1 MEGSGFVVHLF
12 VCWGIRVP
20 DRRGAYYERRAG
32 VGDDHAGVFLSVD
45 RLTCATRAS
54 GTISGRYPEIQ
65 DEGVPL
71 RILVLTGI
79 FPTTPTSFRGNFVLD
94 QVLALRE
101 CGCGITVAVAQAFV
115 PPGSDRD
122 RSRRIDLESYGSTGL
137 YIERLHYFSL
147 PKNGLG
153 SLASPF
159 MFFQLCHRLASLI
172 KHVDAQIIHAHDEY
186 PGYVA
191 VRLARRLGLRSGITL
206 HGINSPWMFDT
217 DRKRQQLAWT
227 LEHADR
233 VFLVGDAIASH
244 FSSYVRSTNNFRVVY
259 NGHRIPL
266 DITPSV
272 RLERKARWRLV
283 GVANLGETK
292 GFQYVIRALADIE
305 LSKPGLMELV
315 IVGGGV
321 YEPVLRHLTAD
332 LRLSHIVHFTG
343 ELPHREALAEVAAGD
358 IFCLPSY
365 NEAFGLAYVEAMA
378 LGKLAIAC
386 ATQGP
391 EAFITHGVT
400 GFLVEPRSH
409 LSVEQVLLEAISS
422 SQLSDIRKAGQKYV
436 INNLRWEQN
445 ANRVIEA
452 YSEAA

>member
-1 MEGSGFVVHLF
+1 MLRG
-12 VCWGIRVP
+12 RQ
-20 DRRGAYYERRAG
+20 RRFPR
-32 VGDDHAGVFLSVD
+32 
-45 RLTCATRAS
+45 
-54 GTISGRYPEIQ
+54 RYPEIQ
-65 DEGVPL
+65 DEGVSL
-71 RILVLTGI
+71 RVLVLTGI
-79 FPTTPTSFRGNFVLD
+79 FPGTPTSFRGNFVLD

-101 CGCGITVAVAQAFV
+101 RGCGIAVAVAQAFV
-115 PPGSDRD
+115 PPGSDRE
-122 RSRRIDLESYGSTGL
+122 RSRRIDLESYRSMGL
-137 YIERLHYFSL
+137 NIELIHYLNL
-147 PKNGLG
+147 PRNGLG
-153 SLASPF
+153 QFSAPFIYSQLA
-159 MFFQLCHRLASLI
+159 HRLASLI
-172 KHVDAQIIHAHDEY
+172 KEVDAQIIHAHDEH

-206 HGINSPWMFDT
+206 HGINAPWMFDT
-217 DRKRQQLAWT
+217 NRKREQLGWT

-233 VFLVGDAIASH
+233 VFLVGDALASH
-244 FSSYVRSTNNFRVVY
+244 FSSYVRSTKNFRVVY
-259 NGHRIPL
+259 NGHTVPL

-272 RLERKARWRLV
+272 RLERKAVWRIV
-283 GVANLGETK
+283 GVANLGKTK
-292 GFQYVIRALADIE
+292 GFQYLIRALANIE
-305 LSKPGLMELV
+305 LRKPGLMELV
-315 IVGGGV
+315 IVGRGGH
-321 YEPVLRHLTAD
+321 EPVLRDLTAD
-332 LRLSHIVHFTG
+332 LQLSDIVHFTG
-343 ELPHREALAEVAAGD
+343 ELPHREALAEVAAAD

-452 YSEAA
+452 YSEAT